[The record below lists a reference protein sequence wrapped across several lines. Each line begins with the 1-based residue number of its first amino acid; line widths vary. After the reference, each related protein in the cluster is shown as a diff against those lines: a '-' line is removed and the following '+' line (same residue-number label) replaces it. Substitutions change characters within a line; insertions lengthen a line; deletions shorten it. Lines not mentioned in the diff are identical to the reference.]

1 MAALLFDFKQQ
12 KIKLKNNAPDKRLWL
27 RKMIMCR
34 MRNAKTACQ
43 IICLHDLKKSDTISI
58 LDDDFLVRGIRL
70 LPLIVRLPRLEAIS
84 APIGAWRVSRGVY
97 VCTLFCDALFCFLEQ
112 NWK

>member
-43 IICLHDLKKSDTISI
+43 IICLYDLKKSDTISI

-84 APIGAWRVSRGVY
+84 APVGAWSIERSICMYSFLR
-97 VCTLFCDALFCFLEQ
+97 CSFLFLE
-112 NWK
+112 KK

>member
-12 KIKLKNNAPDKRLWL
+12 KIKLKNNASDKRLWL

-43 IICLHDLKKSDTISI
+43 IKKIWLPKLERCKECIAGKTNQNVNPRR
-58 LDDDFLVRGIRL
+58 VRE
-70 LPLIVRLPRLEAIS
+70 LENMLA
-84 APIGAWRVSRGVY
+84 R
-97 VCTLFCDALFCFLEQ
+97 FEE
-112 NWK
+112 K